1 MTRRR
6 LIALGT
12 LGLALCAISVAVAQ
26 ANPVASGR
34 TAQVTIS
41 VITIA
46 ALLGVGLYA
55 SYRDPENHFGRVLY
69 LTGVCWFFVTL
80 ANSDSATLYSLGRIA
95 GWIFEIALAYALL
108 SYPTGRLEGRWARTI
123 VFGGALLVAFLYLP
137 TIPIVAQYPLPAPFT
152 ACTVDCPQ
160 NVFLVGSAEASIV
173 PDLIKPVREV
183 LTIAV
188 YVGVVG
194 VLTARLRGAGH
205 NQRRT
210 LVPVLVA
217 AALRFAAAIVYVGLR
232 RADATGTGTEIAV
245 FVALLSVP
253 ATALGFLFGLLQWRV
268 YSGGALRRLTTGLVE
283 AHDPGEMRVL
293 LAESLEEPR
302 VGLFYADPPE
312 GVGGADAGR
321 STANAGAEMPT
332 PPWHDASGGLVAGP
346 VASPRACVHNATAES
361 GLRVALVC
369 EEGFRDRPEFLDA
382 VCACV
387 VSGLERQRLDAALTT
402 SLAEVAASRKRLA
415 GAADSA
421 RRQIERDLHDGAQQ
435 QLVALR
441 VKLELAREALAEG
454 DGQAA
459 RGAEMVAGFGPEV
472 DEIIEEVR
480 SLARGIYPALLA
492 SDGLGEALRAAG
504 RHCPVPVSIDA
515 DGVGRLPSD
524 TESAVYFCCL
534 EALQNV
540 AKHADGA
547 TAVAIDLRGDG
558 ESELRFTVADDGCG
572 FAAGDWV
579 ENTSESSGI
588 TGMKDRLAAVGGELR
603 VDSTPGAGTQVR
615 GRVPLA

>member
-1 MTRRR
+1 LSRRR
-6 LIALGT
+6 LTALGA
-12 LGLALCAISVAVAQ
+12 LGLALCAISAAIAA
-26 ANPVASGR
+26 ANPVAPGR
-34 TAQVTIS
+34 AAVVAVS
-41 VITIA
+41 VLTIA

-55 SYRDPENHFGRVLY
+55 WYRDPENHFGQVLF
-69 LTGVCWFFVTL
+69 LTGVCWFVVTL
-80 ANSDSATLYSLGRIA
+80 GNSDSATLYSLGRIA
-95 GWIFEIALAYALL
+95 GWVFEIALAFALL
-108 SYPTGRLEGRWARTI
+108 SYPTGRLEGTWARRI
-123 VFGGALLVAFLYLP
+123 VIGGTLLIALLYLP
-137 TIPIVAQYPLPAPFT
+137 TIPFTAQYPLPAPFT
-152 ACTVDCPQ
+152 ACTTSCPQ
-160 NVFLVGSAEASIV
+160 NAFLLGGSEAAVV
-173 PDLIKPVREV
+173 PDLIKPARDV
-183 LTIAV
+183 LAIAI
-188 YVGVVG
+188 YIGVVA
-194 VLTARLRGAGH
+194 VIAARLRGAGH

-210 LVPVLVA
+210 LAPVLGA
-217 AALRFAAAIVYVGLR
+217 AILRFAAAIVYVALR
-232 RADATGTGTEIAV
+232 RAEVTGEGTDVAV
-245 FVALLSVP
+245 FIALLSVP
-253 ATALGFLFGLLQWRV
+253 LTALGFLLGLLQWRV

-283 AHDPGEMRVL
+283 AHDPGELRDL

-312 GVGGADAGR
+312 ATDGAR
-321 STANAGAEMPT
+321 PTAVPAT
-332 PPWHDASGGLVAGP
+332 RWRDASGGAVAAPGVP
-346 VASPRACVHNATAES
+346 PRAILHEATAES

-387 VSGLERQRLDAALTT
+387 VSGLERQRLDAALAT

-441 VKLELAREALAEG
+441 VKLELAREALESG

-459 RGAEMVAGFGPEV
+459 HGAEMVAGLGPEV
-472 DEIIEEVR
+472 EEIIEEVR

-504 RHCPVPVSIDA
+504 QRSPVPVRIDA

-540 AKHADGA
+540 AKHAAGA
-547 TAVAIDLRGDG
+547 RVVTIELSGDG
-558 ESELRFTVADDGCG
+558 EGELRFTVADDGCG
-572 FAAGDWV
+572 FPPSAAARG
-579 ENTSESSGI
+579 SGI
-588 TGMKDRLAAVGGELR
+588 TGMKDRLAAVGGELT
-603 VDSTPGAGTQVR
+603 VESTAATGTRVR
-615 GRVPLA
+615 GRVPVD